1 MSESSE
7 QKTKK
12 DTATKNAYRLT
23 LKEQLE
29 KLKTKSIQNVKVDL
43 TKINIKHW
51 QLIWDN

>member
-7 QKTKK
+7 QKNKK
-12 DTATKNAYRLT
+12 NTATKNAYRLT

-43 TKINIKHW
+43 TKINIKN
-51 QLIWDN
+51 IGN